1 MKTEIYKFR
10 RNYFKN
16 SAVIKLLFL
25 LIFVCSMNAYS
36 QKTKEIKGDKEFA
49 QYAYIDAIK
58 TYERIYEKGYKS
70 QDMLEKLGDSYY
82 FKADLDNAAKWY
94 KELFS
99 FTQDIAP
106 EYYYRY
112 AQSLKATQD
121 YKKADEMITLFNKI
135 NGLDSRGELAT
146 TQKNYL
152 DVIKKNSGRYQI
164 QNAGINSKFSDYG
177 SAFYKDKII
186 FASARDTGSVIT
198 KKHSWTGEGFT
209 NLYSAEMDSEGKLSG
224 VKNYGRMLNTKLHE
238 STPVFTK
245 DGNTVYFTRN
255 NYLTKKGKDKE
266 GTTLLKIY
274 QAKLQDDKWT
284 NIKELPFNSNE
295 YSVAHPALS
304 ADNKTLYFASNM
316 PGTLGASDIFKVKI
330 NDDGSF
336 GTPVNLGKGIN
347 TEGRETFP
355 MITAEN
361 ELYFASDGHPGLGG
375 LDIFVSKLDKNGNFG
390 NVINVGEPLNGP
402 KDDFAFLINEGTR
415 TGFISSN
422 RDGGQG
428 NDDIYSFSEIK
439 KIDYTCQ
446 QSLSGVVT
454 DKENGLPLAKVR
466 IILFDNL
473 STEINSTISDDNG
486 NYSFAVE
493 CGKSYLVR
501 AEKIEYNTNEKNI
514 VIPGSTGKTDLPL
527 ILDPVRCKV
536 TIGDDLGKCFGI
548 KMIYFDLDKSN
559 ITKKAEFELAK
570 ILDVLNQYP
579 SLEIDVRSHTDCRQT
594 YAYNMKL
601 SNRRAKSTIAW
612 FIKKGINPKRLT
624 GRGYGESQLVNDC
637 GCEPTNVSTCTEEQ
651 HQANRRSEFIITK
664 L

>member
-1 MKTEIYKFR
+1 MKTEIYKFQ

-25 LIFVCSMNAYS
+25 LVFVCSINAYS
-36 QKTKEIKGDKEFA
+36 QKTKESKGDKEYDK
-49 QYAYIDAIK
+49 YAYIDAIK
-58 TYERIYEKGYKS
+58 TYERIFEKGYKS
-70 QDMLEKLGDSYY
+70 EDMLEKLGDSYY
-82 FKADLDNAAKWY
+82 FNADLNNAAKWY
-94 KELFS
+94 NELFS
-99 FTQDIAP
+99 FTQDAAP

-112 AQSLKATQD
+112 AQSLKGIQD
-121 YKKADEMITLFNKI
+121 YKKADEMMARFNKI
-135 NGLDSRGELAT
+135 NGLDSRGELAAA
-146 TQKNYL
+146 QKNYL

-164 QNAGINSKFSDYG
+164 ENAGINSKFSDYG

-186 FASARDTGSVIT
+186 FASARDTGTVVT
-198 KKHSWTGEGFT
+198 KKASWTGEGFT
-209 NLYSAEMDSEGKLSG
+209 NLYAAEMNADGKLST
-224 VKNYGRMLNTKLHE
+224 VKNYGKMLNTKLHE

-274 QAKLQDDKWT
+274 QAKLEGDKWT

-316 PGTLGASDIFKVKI
+316 PGTFGGSDIFKVKI

-375 LDIFVSKLDKNGNFG
+375 LDIFVSKLDKSGNFG
-390 NVINVGEPLNGP
+390 NVINVGDPLNGP
-402 KDDFAFLINEGTR
+402 KDDFAFLINEATR

-422 RDGGQG
+422 REGGQG

-446 QSLSGVVT
+446 QSLSGIVT
-454 DKENGLPLAKVR
+454 DKENGLPLAKVK
-466 IILFDNL
+466 ITLFDNL
-473 STEINSTISDDNG
+473 SKEINSTVSDDNG

-493 CGKSYLVR
+493 CGKSYVVR
-501 AEKIEYNTNEKNI
+501 AEKTEYNTNEKNI
-514 VIPGSTGKTDLPL
+514 VIPDSTGKTDLPL
-527 ILDPVRCKV
+527 ILDPVRCRV

-637 GCEPTNVSTCTEEQ
+637 GCEPTNVSSCTEEQ